1 MKPHIDRRGYIGG
14 PDAAAIVG
22 QSTWSSAFDVWQ
34 KKIGLQDEMTDL
46 PIVMR
51 VGTELESL
59 VCNLYAERTG
69 YTLRDLR
76 TEDNPN
82 GTIINPHEPWM
93 GGSVDRL
100 MLDENGVAVGVLE
113 AKTAEGWKRTDYG
126 EEGTDE
132 VPAAYLIQCAWYLAL
147 TDLPFADLAV
157 LFGRHQFCVFR
168 IKRNLKLESALIARC
183 RKFWFE
189 NVIAGHPPE
198 LDGSPGADAYLQS
211 QFPRNTL
218 DMLSG
223 DAEAEAIMREY
234 ATHRDAAEFHDRKL
248 QLKRQQLE
256 RLIGKHDGIQAATG
270 RATWKSGK
278 SGNRRFRFIDYK

>member
-1 MKPHIDRRGYIGG
+1 MTDPKPHIDRRTYIGG
-14 PDAAAIVG
+14 PDAAVIVG

-34 KKIGLQDEMTDL
+34 RKIGLQDEMTDL

-59 VCNLYAERTG
+59 VCSLYSERTG
-69 YTLRDLR
+69 YTLKEVDC
-76 TEDNPN
+76 
-82 GTIINPHEPWM
+82 IINPHEPWM

-100 MLDENGVAVGVLE
+100 ILDENGVAVGVLE
-113 AKTAEGWKRTDYG
+113 AKTAEGWKRNDYG

-147 TDLPFADLAV
+147 TDLPWADLAV

-168 IKRNLKLESALIARC
+168 IERNLKLESTLIDRC

-189 NVIAGHPPE
+189 NVIAEVAPE
-198 LDGSPGADAYLQS
+198 LDGSDGADAYLQS

-218 DMLSG
+218 NMVSG
-223 DAEAEAIMREY
+223 DVEAETIMREY

-256 RLIGKHDGIQAATG
+256 RLIGDHDGIQCATG
-270 RATWKSGK
+270 RATWKAGK
-278 SGNRRFRFIDYK
+278 SGTRRFRFADYK